1 MLLLLCIFF
10 VKETID
16 ILPVGRLCQVWIGAI
31 ISHFFTFKILY
42 IKSIWRWTS
51 LTLNPNW
58 HLYSSQLIVSFPS
71 GLWLVHW
78 RSTSSFTYLGKCHF
92 HSSFSTILSMTI
104 GHSLSSQPLIKPG
117 LGELYPLGQL
127 IHTDNAVGIR
137 INPVWQFYQIALRS
151 PNSPVHYHPKSS
163 LTFLWWKIVKF
174 CGLVFTKECLVVVVM
189 VEVIMMLEIHIFSFA
204 SRCNNWIHHS
214 PPPCQRVVFR
224 EGHDHALSHAPV
236 LARTEPEID
245 IKQYNIRLKMKLLI
259 FQVYYLTGKL

>member
-1 MLLLLCIFF
+1 MIKISHWPPSWISNLHLFVRETMLLLLCIFF

-16 ILPVGRLCQVWIGAI
+16 ILPVGRLSQVWIGAI
-31 ISHFFTFKILY
+31 ISHFFTFKTLY

-92 HSSFSTILSMTI
+92 HSSFSTILSMTN

-137 INPVWQFYQIALRS
+137 INPVWQFYQIA
-151 PNSPVHYHPKSS
+151 
-163 LTFLWWKIVKF
+163 F
-174 CGLVFTKECLVVVVM
+174 
-189 VEVIMMLEIHIFSFA
+189 
-204 SRCNNWIHHS
+204 
-214 PPPCQRVVFR
+214 
-224 EGHDHALSHAPV
+224 
-236 LARTEPEID
+236 
-245 IKQYNIRLKMKLLI
+245 
-259 FQVYYLTGKL
+259 